1 MLDRKKL
8 ESSFRDSV
16 GCEWLELTGLEVRLI
31 KLYREM
37 SEKNRNQVR
46 RIAGYLA
53 EPSDVE

>member
-8 ESSFRDSV
+8 ESSYRYSV

-31 KLYREM
+31 KLYRQL
-37 SEKNRNQVR
+37 SETDRKQVR

>member
-8 ESSFRDSV
+8 ESSYRDSG
-16 GCEWLELTGLEVRLI
+16 GCEWFELAGLEVRLI
-31 KLYREM
+31 KLYRQL
-37 SEKNRNQVR
+37 SEKDRKQVR